1 MSAHTFSDAR
11 PVRANRSVP
20 LAWVLPL
27 VVAGVALV
35 AAAKIWAGPL
45 ALPLLSML
53 LIGSGFVLAAA
64 LLLFGAHTRQDRNG
78 AWMVAGAL
86 VFLGFAAA
94 LLSDGHETLAQIER
108 MQARSVAAATN

>member
-1 MSAHTFSDAR
+1 MSAHTLSDTRPAR
-11 PVRANRSVP
+11 TNRSIT

-27 VVAGVALV
+27 VVAGMALV

-53 LIGSGFVLAAA
+53 LIGAGLVLAAA
-64 LLLFGAHTRQDRNG
+64 LFLLGARTGQDRNG
-78 AWMVAGAL
+78 AWMLAGAL

-94 LLSDGHETLAQIER
+94 LLSDGQETLAQIER
-108 MQARSVAAATN
+108 MQARSIAAAAN